1 MNKDSTMEKVN
12 LSQKFKL
19 FDELWT
25 PKIVGELNGQY
36 VKLAKT
42 QGEFVWHKHDSED
55 EFFLVVKGSFTIKLR
70 ERDIRLDEGEFCIV
84 PKGIEHKP
92 VAEEEAHLLVFEPKS
107 TKHTG
112 DVKSDLTVEK
122 LEWI

>member
-1 MNKDSTMEKVN
+1 MEKVN

-70 ERDIRLDEGEFCIV
+70 ERDIRLDEGEVCIV

>member
-1 MNKDSTMEKVN
+1 MEKVN
-12 LSQKFKL
+12 LNQKFKL
-19 FDELWT
+19 FSELWT

-36 VKLAKT
+36 VKLAKA
-42 QGEFVWHKHDSED
+42 QGEFVWHKHDHED
-55 EFFLVVKGSFTIKLR
+55 EFFLVIKGPFTVKLR
-70 ERDIRLDEGEFCIV
+70 ERNILLDEGEFCIV

-92 VAEEEAHLLVFEPKS
+92 VAEEEAHILVFEPKS

>member
-1 MNKDSTMEKVN
+1 MKKVN
-12 LSQKFKL
+12 LNQKFML
-19 FDELWT
+19 FNEFWT

-36 VKLAKT
+36 VKLAKA

-55 EFFLVVKGSFTIKLR
+55 EFFLVVKGSFTIRLR
-70 ERDIRLDEGEFCIV
+70 EGDIHLNEGEFYIV
-84 PKGIEHKP
+84 PKGIEHQP
-92 VAEEEAHLLVFEPKS
+92 VAAEEAHVLVFEPKS

-112 DVKSDLTVEK
+112 DVKSDLTVAK

>member
-1 MNKDSTMEKVN
+1 MKKVN
-12 LSQKFKL
+12 LNQKFML
-19 FDELWT
+19 FNEFWT

-36 VKLAKT
+36 VKLAKA
-42 QGEFVWHKHDSED
+42 QGGFVWHKHDSED
-55 EFFLVVKGSFTIKLR
+55 EFFLVVKGTFTIRLR
-70 ERDIRLDEGEFCIV
+70 DEDIQLNEGEFYIV

-92 VAEEEAHLLVFEPKS
+92 VAEEEAHVLMFEPKS

>member
-1 MNKDSTMEKVN
+1 MEKVN
-12 LSQKFKL
+12 LNQKFKL
-19 FDELWT
+19 FSELWT

-36 VKLAKT
+36 VKLAKA
-42 QGEFVWHKHDSED
+42 QGEFVWHKHDHED
-55 EFFLVVKGSFTIKLR
+55 EFFLVIKGPFTVKLR
-70 ERDIRLDEGEFCIV
+70 ERNIRLDEGEFCIV

-92 VAEEEAHLLVFEPKS
+92 VAEEEAHILVFEPKS

>member
-92 VAEEEAHLLVFEPKS
+92 VAEEAAHLLVFEPKS